1 MFVRVI
7 VWTIAGSESLT
18 ELMSMIV
25 QRVGDDIDRKHLPRI
40 MVCLHTFFAFKLREA
55 WDLDTFLSRAL

>member
-1 MFVRVI
+1 MLFVRVI

-40 MVCLHTFFAFKLREA
+40 MVYLHTLAFRL
-55 WDLDTFLSRAL
+55 